1 MMEGPARPP
10 GSRRPIIGGGN
21 PLKRKS
27 RKKPAPEVVGF
38 LGVGFDG
45 NDGHRRITEI
55 EHFLLVG
62 GSSETHEQMQETA
75 MRFGEALEKRGKQL
89 RETTPEEAAEIL
101 REVRLKN
108 V

>member
-1 MMEGPARPP
+1 
-10 GSRRPIIGGGN
+10 
-21 PLKRKS
+21 LKRKS
-27 RKKPAPEVVGF
+27 RKKPTPEVVGF
-38 LGVGFDG
+38 LGVGLDG
-45 NDGHRRITEI
+45 DGHRRITEI

-89 RETTPEEAAEIL
+89 KETTPDEAAEIL
-101 REVRLKN
+101 REVRSKT

>member
-1 MMEGPARPP
+1 MMETPDRPT
-10 GSRRPIIGGGN
+10 GSRRAASGRRQ

-27 RKKPAPEVVGF
+27 RKKPPPEVVGF
-38 LGVGFDG
+38 LGVGLDG
-45 NDGHRRITEI
+45 QDGHRRITEI

-89 RETTPEEAAEIL
+89 KDTTPDEAAEIL
-101 REVRLKN
+101 REVRAKN